1 MLHTVNVLIICYV
14 NKNVNKN
21 QHTMN
26 NNTVKIAKY
35 KLTQHRIKG
44 TESNLNIF
52 EVARL
57 MDAIKF
63 PETFTEN
70 KHQQLFNSISLN

>member
-1 MLHTVNVLIICYV
+1 
-14 NKNVNKN
+14 
-21 QHTMN
+21 MN

-35 KLTQHRIKG
+35 KLTQHRLKG

-63 PETFTEN
+63 PEISGGN
-70 KHQQLFNSISLN
+70 QHQRLFNSISLN